1 MIESLRKYA
10 LLAALLAVA
19 LSVFLLSCAPAAN
32 EGQGD
37 MAGMDMSAMAMDESD
52 VDLKIG
58 ETTPPFTMVLA
69 NGSEVSSTSLAEK
82 GRASHLFW
90 FATW

>member
-1 MIESLRKYA
+1 MIGSPRK
-10 LLAALLAVA
+10 
-19 LSVFLLSCAPAAN
+19 SVFLTALLTVALGVFVLSCAPAAN

-58 ETTPPFTMVLA
+58 ETAPSFAMILTD
-69 NGSEVSSTSLAEK
+69 GSEVSSVSLAEK

>member
-1 MIESLRKYA
+1 MLF
-10 LLAALLAVA
+10 AALLTVA
-19 LSVFLLSCAPAAN
+19 LGVFVLSCAPAAN

-58 ETTPPFTMVLA
+58 EATPPFTMILTD
-69 NGSEVSSTSLAEK
+69 GSEVSSASLAEK

>member
-1 MIESLRKYA
+1 MIGSTSKSLF
-10 LLAALLAVA
+10 LAALLTVV
-19 LSVFLLSCAPAAN
+19 LTVFALSCAPAAN
-32 EGQGD
+32 DGQSE

-58 ETTPPFTMVLA
+58 ETAPPFAMILTDGV
-69 NGSEVSSTSLAEK
+69 EVSSAGLAEN

>member
-1 MIESLRKYA
+1 MLLTA
-10 LLAALLAVA
+10 LLTVALAV
-19 LSVFLLSCAPAAN
+19 FMLSCAPAAN
-32 EGQGD
+32 EGQGG

-58 ETTPPFTMVLA
+58 EATPPFTMILTD
-69 NGSEVSSTSLAEK
+69 GSEVSSASLAEK

>member
-1 MIESLRKYA
+1 MSGSPTKPLF
-10 LLAALLAVA
+10 LAALLTVA
-19 LSVFLLSCAPAAN
+19 LAAFVLSCGPAAN
-32 EGQGD
+32 DGQSD
-37 MAGMDMSAMAMDESD
+37 MAGMDMSAMSEGD

-58 ETTPPFTMVLA
+58 ETAPPFAMILSD
-69 NGSEVSSTSLAEK
+69 GMEVSSASLAEK